1 MQGRA
6 DGGRPRLLQR
16 RVLSPSGALQ
26 ALSGAYGGPS
36 TSAPQAVTHAD
47 SSSSGLHRM
56 TPASG
61 RRGSRS
67 ASPPTRARS
76 PAVIREPLSSP
87 PVAVRCQRCC
97 GRAPAQTGSG
107 RLPVLRPVFAW
118 PTWCSLSGR
127 SRSTSEPCGSRSSAP
142 LAPCGLS
149 FVGGRS
155 PGDEGRGWWLLRPES
170 QRARFAIRSSTG
182 ESWTS
187 AERIADSM
195 RLDSPATPPRCFA
208 MSRVPAWR
216 GTPAPS
222 VIE

>member
-107 RLPVLRPVFAW
+107 RLPVLRPVLPGPPGAHS
-118 PTWCSLSGR
+118 PAGADRLR
-127 SRSTSEPCGSRSSAP
+127 SRVAPDRRHRWRRVVCPSSAGEARETRVGGGGSSDPRASVPGSRYGARPGSPGHPPNGSRIRCGSIRRLRRHDVSRCPECRHGA
-142 LAPCGLS
+142 
-149 FVGGRS
+149 GRQ
-155 PGDEGRGWWLLRPES
+155 RP
-170 QRARFAIRSSTG
+170 
-182 ESWTS
+182 
-187 AERIADSM
+187 
-195 RLDSPATPPRCFA
+195 P
-208 MSRVPAWR
+208 
-216 GTPAPS
+216 
-222 VIE
+222 